1 MNIWTILHYLFFII
15 AVSSIALVA
24 VTWLGGAIA
33 IWYPR
38 TGEGSRF
45 WNCFDKLVLTLQ
57 YVSASENKLSRTKFL
72 LNQFQERSLPND
84 NENS

>member
-1 MNIWTILHYLFFII
+1 MNIWTILHYLALAI

-38 TGEGSRF
+38 CAGGSRF

-57 YVSASENKLSRTKFL
+57 YISASENKLSRSKFL
-72 LNQFQERSLPND
+72 IKKLKERSLE